1 MGYCYQEKNQAGKR
15 KQKIDTPNNNKIET
29 NKNEELS
36 VKEEKP
42 HIELKENIDKKT
54 DNENIANNED
64 EKNLINENIKIR
76 ENKDELKKS
85 YDEIQKEINNII
97 NERQVYYNEIQLYM
111 SEINIDKEKTQLNNN
126 NIKSEKINNNIKNR
140 ENLIEKIKNEKNKIS
155 EYLDKIKNL
164 NKDEL
169 KTSCNILDNN
179 FSELEKLIK
188 NNASTNSNLN
198 KNIED
203 ISNELNNLK
212 QIHKK
217 LLEINYSEIK
227 TQINSSKNIINEDLN
242 NLKLYKEAFDKLIN
256 EINKETRLDDKFLN
270 NSLLLYYQQTE
281 NNEKNLEQEPE
292 GLYTKG
298 WDEKC
303 YIHNEY
309 DLYEINF
316 EFKCK
321 ITNGSKRAT
330 QILKSIP
337 LTQDK
342 IIEMEFKIDDVL
354 INNYKIE
361 NNKLI
366 FDEIK
371 FKNNDTKKFYLKY
384 KQEEKEYERKFYRK
398 NNYGLSSIS
407 KGRYAIFHL
416 ILKDD
421 WEVINFDEQIFT
433 KVSNNEYQLKGIV
446 PEEGKYTNVLLSR
459 KSTKIHL
466 SYIKRIES
474 LDKKPLKRTKSI
486 LNYNFEKGGNKNN
499 QIKLETTTDQNNYE
513 KKDVEKGQRYSIEF
527 NNVNKNFVEVKIE
540 GDLIN
545 HCSGEW
551 TCDLTDE
558 QIEEEIPKDYI
569 NQKEQLKEIANN
581 IIKEYNEQHKNDV
594 VQISDVAK
602 IGKWVSKNI
611 KYDFNGKNLSSPLEI
626 INKKLGICK
635 QYTILFNALLYSL
648 GYKCIYVSGFVIQD
662 KISFNNNDAHAW
674 SLVKINGKWLPFD
687 ATSDWGIFTG
697 KLPVGHIFQN
707 YFCKGESI
715 EKTLNSKVYISGNF
729 VS

>member
-1 MGYCYQEKNQAGKR
+1 MGNCFQEKNQAGKR
-15 KQKIDTPNNNKIET
+15 KQKIDTTNNNKQEK
-29 NKNEELS
+29 NKNEQLTVDENS
-36 VKEEKP
+36 
-42 HIELKENIDKKT
+42 HIKLKEDNDTKT
-54 DNENIANNED
+54 DNENIANNEN

-111 SEINIDKEKTQLNNN
+111 SEINIGKEKTQLNNN
-126 NIKSEKINNNIKNR
+126 NIKSEKINNNIKKR

-155 EYLDKIKNL
+155 EYLDKIKNF

-242 NLKLYKEAFDKLIN
+242 NLKLYKEAFYKLIK

-292 GLYTKG
+292 GLYTKE

-321 ITNGSKRAT
+321 ITNGSKNAT

-459 KSTKIHL
+459 KSAKIHL

-558 QIEEEIPKDYI
+558 QIEEEMPKDYI
-569 NQKEQLKEIANN
+569 NQKEKLKEIANN
-581 IIKEYNEQHKNDV
+581 IIKEYNEQHKDV

-626 INKKLGICK
+626 INKKQGICK

-662 KISFNNNDAHAW
+662 KISFNKNDAHAW

>member
-1 MGYCYQEKNQAGKR
+1 MGCCYQEKNQAGKR

-29 NKNEELS
+29 NKNEQLS

-42 HIELKENIDKKT
+42 HIKLKENIDKKT
-54 DNENIANNED
+54 DDENIANNED

-97 NERQVYYNEIQLYM
+97 NERQVYYNEIQLYI

-140 ENLIEKIKNEKNKIS
+140 ENLIEKIKNEKNKVS
-155 EYLDKIKNL
+155 EYLDKIKNF

-227 TQINSSKNIINEDLN
+227 TQINSSKNIITEDLN
-242 NLKLYKEAFDKLIN
+242 NLKLYKDAFYKLIN

-281 NNEKNLEQEPE
+281 NKEKNLEQEPE
-292 GLYTKG
+292 GLYTKE

-321 ITNGSKRAT
+321 ITNGSKRVT
-330 QILKSIP
+330 QILKYIP

-371 FKNNDTKKFYLKY
+371 FKNNDSKKFYLKY

-421 WEVINFDEQIFT
+421 WEVINFDEQIFS

-545 HCSGEW
+545 Y
-551 TCDLTDE
+551 LY
-558 QIEEEIPKDYI
+558 K
-569 NQKEQLKEIANN
+569 
-581 IIKEYNEQHKNDV
+581 
-594 VQISDVAK
+594 
-602 IGKWVSKNI
+602 
-611 KYDFNGKNLSSPLEI
+611 KYL
-626 INKKLGICK
+626 
-635 QYTILFNALLYSL
+635 
-648 GYKCIYVSGFVIQD
+648 
-662 KISFNNNDAHAW
+662 
-674 SLVKINGKWLPFD
+674 
-687 ATSDWGIFTG
+687 
-697 KLPVGHIFQN
+697 
-707 YFCKGESI
+707 
-715 EKTLNSKVYISGNF
+715 
-729 VS
+729 